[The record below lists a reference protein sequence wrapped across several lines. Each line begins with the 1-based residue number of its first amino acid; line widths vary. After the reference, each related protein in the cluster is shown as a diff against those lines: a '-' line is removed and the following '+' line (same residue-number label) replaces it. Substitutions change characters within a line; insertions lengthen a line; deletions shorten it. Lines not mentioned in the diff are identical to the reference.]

1 MFPATAPAPLSAP
14 HQGGGDKAAV
24 LFHWPLYVWSPSRLH
39 EGRVLDLLSR
49 VMREKIVDKIRRELG
64 QTYTPSV
71 ALSLERGGD
80 IGVLGVVIETTPT
93 DVRPVIQEMKALAA
107 NLAGGAITD
116 DDLEKAR
123 LPLLASF
130 AKERSYNGWWL
141 NELDGSFSYPD
152 KLAFSRTRDQDVAR
166 ISVEELRQEARRW
179 LSRDPV
185 IVYSGPGSSGSG
197 KSAETLAP
205 RPAAPP

>member
-1 MFPATAPAPLSAP
+1 
-14 HQGGGDKAAV
+14 
-24 LFHWPLYVWSPSRLH
+24 
-39 EGRVLDLLSR
+39 VLDLLSR